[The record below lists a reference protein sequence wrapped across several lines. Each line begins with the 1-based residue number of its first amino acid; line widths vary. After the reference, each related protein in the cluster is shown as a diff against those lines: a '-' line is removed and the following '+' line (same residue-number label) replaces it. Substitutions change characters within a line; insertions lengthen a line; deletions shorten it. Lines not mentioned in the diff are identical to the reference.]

1 MRSFTKGLLILGT
14 LLFSGCGENK
24 SLKIIPNEIKQADSC
39 KDSNKQIELDCYDLI
54 SYKNSI
60 ALLRLG
66 IHDYTKKDYEEAFR
80 KFSFSKT
87 KGNFYANALLSN
99 LYQTGRGVKKDD
111 KKSLELLEEVS
122 EFEPIAAYNL
132 SFYYINQKEYDTAIE
147 LLEFSAK
154 NDVKKA
160 QEKLFQIYSDNI
172 IIKSDNIKSTY
183 WKDRYKDNSINKLHE
198 VYGLNR
204 NLY

>member
-1 MRSFTKGLLILGT
+1 MRSFTKGLLILST
-14 LLFSGCGENK
+14 LIFSGCGENK
-24 SLKIIPNEIKQADSC
+24 ALKIIPNEIKQADSC

-54 SYKNSI
+54 SYKNSV

-66 IHDYTKKDYEEAFR
+66 INDYTKRNYKEAFQ
-80 KFSFSKT
+80 KISFSKT

-99 LYQTGRGVKKDD
+99 MYQTGRGVAKDD
-111 KKSLELLEEVS
+111 KKSLELLEEVA

-132 SFYYINQKEYDTAIE
+132 SFYYLDQKDYERALE

-154 NDVKKA
+154 NNVKKA
-160 QEKLFQIYSDNI
+160 QLKLSKIYSDNKI
-172 IIKSDNIKSTY
+172 VKVDDKKSNH
-183 WKDRYKDNSINKLHE
+183 WKDSYKASTINKLHE